1 MNAKL
6 GNFGLAKLCDHG
18 IDPQT
23 SHVAG
28 TLGYIS
34 PELSRTGK
42 ASTSSD
48 VFALGVVMLE
58 ITCGREPIL
67 SRASQS
73 EMVLTDWVL
82 ECWEKGDIMQ
92 VLDQKIE
99 GQEYSEEQVELV
111 LKLGLLCSHPLSAI
125 RPNMSSVIQYLDSV
139 AQLPH
144 NLLDIAKAR
153 QVHGGT
159 EISCDSCSV
168 APLTFTESFVSHGR

>member
-1 MNAKL
+1 ME
-6 GNFGLAKLCDHG
+6 
-18 IDPQT
+18 
-23 SHVAG
+23 G

-58 ITCGREPIL
+58 ITCGRKPIL

-99 GQEYSEEQVELV
+99 GRDFSEEQVELV

-159 EISCDSCSV
+159 EISGDSCSV